1 MYDSSSTD
9 SNVKQAIIAT
19 LSEIF
24 RLAEHTVAIGNKA
37 AREATLLPV
46 QRRLND
52 LSFIL
57 GEHIPCMHHKAGE
70 LRVHILSAIRLA
82 PAKSAGCKQHLLRA
96 ESVMMEITRYAHAL
110 TWCDDEFEA
119 PLVRS

>member
-1 MYDSSSTD
+1 MHNNSSTD
-9 SNVKQAIIAT
+9 SNVKQAILAA
-19 LSEIF
+19 LNEIF

-57 GEHIPCMHHKAGE
+57 GEHIPCKHHKAGE
-70 LRVHILSAIRLA
+70 LAEHILTAIRLA
-82 PAKSAGCKQHLLRA
+82 PGKSEGCKQHLRRA
-96 ESVMMEITRYAHAL
+96 ESVMAEIRRYAHEL
-110 TWCDDEFEA
+110 TWCDDEHEA
-119 PLVRS
+119 PFARS

>member
-1 MYDSSSTD
+1 MHNGNSTD
-9 SNVKQAIIAT
+9 SNVKQAILTT
-19 LSEIF
+19 LGEIF

-57 GEHIPCMHHKAGE
+57 SEHIPCMHHKAGE
-70 LRVHILSAIRLA
+70 LSVHILSAIRLA
-82 PAKSAGCKQHLLRA
+82 PCKSEGCKQHLRRA
-96 ESVMMEITRYAHAL
+96 ELVMAEIKRYAHEL
-110 TWCDDEFEA
+110 TWCDDELEA
-119 PLVRS
+119 PLARS

>member
-1 MYDSSSTD
+1 MHDNRSTD
-9 SNVKQAIIAT
+9 SNVKQAILTA
-19 LSEIF
+19 LNEIF

-57 GEHIPCMHHKAGE
+57 SEHIPCMHHKAVE
-70 LRVHILSAIRLA
+70 LGVHILSAIRLA
-82 PAKSAGCKQHLLRA
+82 PVKSDGGKQHLRRA
-96 ESVMMEITRYAHAL
+96 ESVMAEIKRYAHEL
-110 TWCDDEFEA
+110 TWCDDELDA
-119 PLVRS
+119 PLSRS